1 MTHNTV
7 RRQTSCLFYLTKII
21 WRESCNKK
29 KKLFHLWR
37 ELLEFINWI
46 TWQNYP
52 LQRNLQ
58 RVIFNVTPVKKLA
71 TLTCSS
77 EWRRIVHRAIKYWHS
92 GMFCYHLVLM
102 NHSWGKSKALRKMVH
117 HFFGHNWQYF
127 WAFQTCKR
135 YWKSFHMTI
144 LKKIKFKWSTLGR
157 CSQDEIFP
165 VAIIRILRGK
175 NQTTAEW
182 WRKQI

>member
-1 MTHNTV
+1 M
-7 RRQTSCLFYLTKII
+7 
-21 WRESCNKK
+21 
-29 KKLFHLWR
+29 
-37 ELLEFINWI
+37 
-46 TWQNYP
+46 
-52 LQRNLQ
+52 
-58 RVIFNVTPVKKLA
+58 KKLA
-71 TLTCSS
+71 TLTCSC

-117 HFFGHNWQYF
+117 LFFGHNWQYF
-127 WAFQTCKR
+127 RAFQTCKR

-175 NQTTAEW
+175 KPNDCRMMAETNLTEDGAQTKAVVGFSCDKKNW
-182 WRKQI
+182 VFAL